1 MKYNKIALIGF
12 PGAGKSTVAPALAE
26 RLGFAA
32 VDTDLL
38 VIERSELPSIP
49 AIFSAL
55 GEAKFRQLESD
66 AVRSLESSSNLII
79 ATGGGVVTRA
89 ENITSL
95 RNGGAL
101 LVFLHAPL
109 SELKNR
115 LGDCAGRPLL
125 SDPERLESLYH
136 ARDSLYRFCADVVI
150 HTEHR
155 CIADVCNHI
164 IYALEGHSV

>member
-1 MKYNKIALIGF
+1 VRYNKIALIGF
-12 PGAGKSTVAPALAE
+12 PGVGKSTVAPALAE

-38 VIERSELPSIP
+38 IIQRSKHPSIP
-49 AIFSAL
+49 EIFSAL
-55 GEAKFRQLESD
+55 GESKFRQLESD
-66 AVRSLESSSNLII
+66 AIRSLESSSNLVI

-89 ENITSL
+89 QNITSL

-125 SDPERLESLYH
+125 SDPGRLESLYNT
-136 ARDSLYRFCADVVI
+136 RDSLYRSCADFI
-150 HTEHR
+150 IKTGR
-155 CIADVCNHI
+155 TCIADVCTQI
-164 IYALEGHSV
+164 IQALEGHSV